1 MGKKLKGIYVL
12 IIQLETAVQIRVGAL
27 GTITFSAGTYAY
39 VGSAQNS
46 LEQRVKRH
54 LRKEKKLFWHIDY
67 LLADKAANVTQVYY
81 ATGDKACECNI
92 ANLVAQKAAPISGF
106 GCSDCN
112 CGSHLFHSENFQFIA
127 DHKAVELLN

>member
-1 MGKKLKGIYVL
+1 MGKQLKGIYVL
-12 IIQLETAVQIRVGAL
+12 IIQLDAEVKIRVGAL
-27 GTITFSAGTYAY
+27 GTIAFLAGTYAY

-46 LEQRVKRH
+46 LEQRVRRH

-81 ATGDKACECNI
+81 VAGDKACECNI
-92 ANLVAQKAAPISGF
+92 ASLVAQKAAPIFGF

-112 CGSHLFHSENFQFIA
+112 CDSHPFHAESFHFIDKHMMQF
-127 DHKAVELLN
+127 KF